1 MKKKSIFIVLTIV
14 ILIVIAVVGVLIYF
28 NNKAKYDFEITK
40 VTQINYH
47 VINENNKYG
56 VIDRDG
62 NVVVEAK
69 YDVVQIPNP
78 SKDIFICLHDYNS
91 EDRDYS
97 SDVLNSKGEKLYQ
110 EYGNVQ
116 AIPTETTYDGIPFEK
131 TVLKYKKDGKYGLV
145 SLEGKQILKPEYES
159 VTAIP
164 YKEGMLIVKQEEKCG
179 VVNIN
184 GKILIPVEYESIT
197 ADNYYSD
204 QSMYKTTGFIVSKK
218 NDEGYRYGYINYKGK
233 EIVKTEYTQIDRVTE
248 MQDDKNVYLVAYK
261 NGQAGLLKNKKVV
274 LNYEYEDINY
284 NSYNDVFVVKRN
296 SKEGIADKQGKIIV
310 PTEYTNISFGGIYV
324 NADKD
329 GQFILLDINGNVIE
343 NQDIVTKLPTK
354 DGKHYIV
361 ADKNEMYDITDL
373 NGQSMIEN
381 SYAYMEEIEPNYFVV
396 GNNNKNGIIDLSGKA
411 FVDLK
416 YNSIFHIDGTDLLQ
430 ANISDTNTISLIDKK
445 KMKVLATMDN
455 ASVEIDDDYI
465 RLYSNKESKYFSDT
479 GKQLITRDVF
489 PNNELYAKE
498 IDGKWGFADRSGDI
512 KVECKYDMV
521 TEFNEY
527 GFAGIKI
534 DDKWGSINLK
544 GEVVQEP
551 KYKISWTNP
560 VFIGKYYQSEEW
572 NGDTYFTYK

>member
-1 MKKKSIFIVLTIV
+1 MKKKGAFIVLIII
-14 ILIVIAVVGVLIYF
+14 ILIGIAVVGVSIYF
-28 NNKAKYDFEITK
+28 NNKAKYDFEITR

-56 VIDRDG
+56 VIDCDG

-78 SKDIFICLHDYNS
+78 SKDIFICLYDYNS
-91 EDRDYS
+91 EEKDYS
-97 SDVLNSKGEKLYQ
+97 SDVFNSKGEKLYQ
-110 EYGNVQ
+110 EYENVQ
-116 AIPTETTYDGIPFEK
+116 AIPTETTYDEIPFEK
-131 TVLKYKKDGKYGLV
+131 TALKFKKDGKYGLIN
-145 SLEGKQILKPEYES
+145 LDGKQVLKPEYES
-159 VTAIP
+159 ITAIP
-164 YKEGMLIVKQEEKCG
+164 YKEGMLIVKQNEKCG
-179 VVNIN
+179 VVNVN
-184 GKILIPVEYESIT
+184 GKTLIPVEYESIT
-197 ADNYYSD
+197 ADNYYSEET
-204 QSMYKTTGFIVSKK
+204 MYKTTGFIVSKK
-218 NDEGYRYGYINYKGK
+218 SDDGYRYGYIDYKGK
-233 EIVKTEYTQIDRVTE
+233 TIAKTEYTQIDRVTE

-274 LNYEYEDINY
+274 LNYEYEDISY
-284 NSYNDVFVVKRN
+284 NAYNDVFVIKRN
-296 SKEGIADKQGKIIV
+296 SKEGIADKQGKIKV

-329 GQFILLDINGNVIE
+329 GQFVLLDLNGNVIE

-373 NGQSMIEN
+373 NGESMIEN
-381 SYAYMEEIEPNYFVV
+381 SYSYMEEIEQNYFVV

-411 FVDLK
+411 LVDLK

-430 ANISDTNTISLIDKK
+430 ANISDKNTISLIDKK
-445 KMKVLATMDN
+445 TMKILATMDN
-455 ASVEIDDDYI
+455 ANVEIDDNYI
-465 RLYSNKESKYFSDT
+465 RLYSDKESKYFSDT
-479 GKQLITRDVF
+479 GKELITRDVF

-498 IDGKWGFADRSGDI
+498 VDGKWGFSDRSGNI

-527 GFAGIKI
+527 GFAGIKKNG
-534 DDKWGSINLK
+534 KWGSINSK

-560 VFIGKYYQSEEW
+560 VFVGKYYQSEEW
-572 NGDTYFTYK
+572 HGDTYFTNK

>member
-1 MKKKSIFIVLTIV
+1 MKKKNIFIVLIFI
-14 ILIVIAVVGVLIYF
+14 ILIGIVVAGVSLYF

-40 VTQINYH
+40 VVQINYH

-78 SKDIFICLHDYNS
+78 SKDIFICLYNYNS
-91 EDRDYS
+91 EEKDYS
-97 SDVLNSKGEKLYQ
+97 SDVFNSRGEKLYQ
-110 EYGNVQ
+110 EYENVQ

-131 TVLKYKKDGKYGLV
+131 TVLKFKKDGKYGLIN
-145 SLEGKQILKPEYES
+145 LDGKQVLKPEYES
-159 VTAIP
+159 ITAIP
-164 YKEGMLIVKQEEKCG
+164 YKEGMLIVKQNEKCG
-179 VVNIN
+179 VVNVN
-184 GKILIPVEYESIT
+184 GKTLISVEYESIT
-197 ADNYYSD
+197 ADNYYSEET
-204 QSMYKTTGFIVSKK
+204 MYKTTGFIVSKK
-218 NDEGYRYGYINYKGK
+218 SDDGYRYGYIDYKGK
-233 EIVKTEYTQIDRVTE
+233 TIAKTEYTQIDRVTE

-284 NSYNDVFVVKRN
+284 NAYNDVFVMKRN
-296 SKEGIADKQGKIIV
+296 SKEGIADKKGKIKV

-324 NADKD
+324 NAEKD
-329 GQFILLDINGNVIE
+329 GQFVLLDLNGNVIE

-373 NGQSMIEN
+373 NGESMIEN
-381 SYAYMEEIEPNYFVV
+381 SYSYMEEIEQNYFVV

-411 FVDLK
+411 LVDLK

-430 ANISDTNTISLIDKK
+430 ANISDKNTKSLIDKK
-445 KMKVLATMDN
+445 TMKILATMDN
-455 ASVEIDDDYI
+455 ANVEIDDNYI
-465 RLYSNKESKYFSDT
+465 RLYSDKESKYFSDT
-479 GKQLITRDVF
+479 GKELITRDAF
-489 PNNELYAKE
+489 PNNKLYAKE
-498 IDGKWGFADRSGDI
+498 VDGKWGFADRSGNI

-527 GFAGIKI
+527 GFAGIKKNG
-534 DDKWGSINLK
+534 KWGSINSK

-560 VFIGKYYQSEEW
+560 VFVGKYYQSEEW
-572 NGDTYFTYK
+572 HGDTYFTNK

>member
-1 MKKKSIFIVLTIV
+1 MKKKSVFIILTIV
-14 ILIVIAVVGVLIYF
+14 ILIVIAIAGVSIYF
-28 NNKAKYDFEITK
+28 NNKSKYDFEITK

-56 VIDRDG
+56 VIDRNG

-131 TVLKYKKDGKYGLV
+131 TVLKYKKDGKYGLI

-164 YKEGMLIVKQEEKCG
+164 YKEGMLIVKQEDKSG

-218 NDEGYRYGYINYKGK
+218 KDEGYRYGYINYKGK
-233 EIVKTEYTQIDRVTE
+233 KVVKTEYTQIDRVTE

-284 NSYNDVFVVKRN
+284 NSYNNVFVVKRN
-296 SKEGIADKQGKIIV
+296 SKEGIVDKQGKMIV

-396 GNNNKNGIIDLSGKA
+396 GNNNKNGIIDLSGKG

-445 KMKVLATMDN
+445 TMKVLATVDN
-455 ASVEIDDDYI
+455 ASVEIDDNYI

-534 DDKWGSINLK
+534 DGKWGSINIK
-544 GEVVQEP
+544 GEIIQEP
-551 KYKISWTNP
+551 KYEISWTNP

-572 NGDTYFTYK
+572 NGDTYFTDK

>member
-1 MKKKSIFIVLTIV
+1 MKRKSIFIVLIFI
-14 ILIVIAVVGVLIYF
+14 ILIGIAIAGVSIYF

-40 VTQINYH
+40 VVQINYH

-78 SKDIFICLHDYNS
+78 SKDIFICLYDYNS
-91 EDRDYS
+91 EEKDYS
-97 SDVLNSKGEKLYQ
+97 SDVFNSKGEKLYQ
-110 EYGNVQ
+110 EYENVQ

-131 TVLKYKKDGKYGLV
+131 TVLKFKKDGKYGLIN
-145 SLEGKQILKPEYES
+145 LDGKQVLKPEYES
-159 VTAIP
+159 ITAIP
-164 YKEGMLIVKQEEKCG
+164 YKEGMLIVKQNEKCG
-179 VVNIN
+179 VVNVN
-184 GKILIPVEYESIT
+184 GKTLIPAEYESIT

-204 QSMYKTTGFIVSKK
+204 QTMYKTTGFIVSKK
-218 NDEGYRYGYINYKGK
+218 SDEGYRYGYIDYKGK
-233 EIVKTEYTQIDRVTE
+233 TIAKTEYTQIDRVTDVE
-248 MQDDKNVYLVAYK
+248 DDKNVYLVAYK

-274 LNYEYEDINY
+274 LNYEYEDISY
-284 NSYNDVFVVKRN
+284 NAYNDVFVIKRN
-296 SKEGIADKQGKIIV
+296 SKEGIADKQGKIKV

-329 GQFILLDINGNVIE
+329 GQFVLLDLNGNVIE

-373 NGQSMIEN
+373 NGESMIEN
-381 SYAYMEEIEPNYFVV
+381 SYSYMEEIEQNYFVV

-411 FVDLK
+411 LVDLK

-430 ANISDTNTISLIDKK
+430 ANISDKNTISLIDKK
-445 KMKVLATMDN
+445 TMKILATMDN
-455 ASVEIDDDYI
+455 ANVEIDENYI
-465 RLYSNKESKYFSDT
+465 RLYSDKESKYFSDT
-479 GKQLITRDVF
+479 GKELITRDAF
-489 PNNELYAKE
+489 PNNKLYAKE
-498 IDGKWGFADRSGDI
+498 VDGKWGFADRSGNI

-527 GFAGIKI
+527 GFAGIKKNG
-534 DDKWGSINLK
+534 KWGSINSK

-551 KYKISWTNP
+551 KYKISWKNP
-560 VFIGKYYQSEEW
+560 VFVGKYYQSEEW
-572 NGDTYFTYK
+572 HGDTYFTNK

>member
-1 MKKKSIFIVLTIV
+1 MKKKSIFIVLIFI
-14 ILIVIAVVGVLIYF
+14 ILIGIAIAGVSIYF

-40 VTQINYH
+40 VVQINYH

-78 SKDIFICLHDYNS
+78 SKDIFICLYDYNS
-91 EDRDYS
+91 EEKDYS
-97 SDVLNSKGEKLYQ
+97 SDVFNSKGEKLYQ
-110 EYGNVQ
+110 EYENVQ

-131 TVLKYKKDGKYGLV
+131 TVLKFKKDGKYGLIN
-145 SLEGKQILKPEYES
+145 LDGKQVLKPEYES
-159 VTAIP
+159 ITAIP
-164 YKEGMLIVKQEEKCG
+164 YKEGMLIVKQNEKCG
-179 VVNIN
+179 VVNVN
-184 GKILIPVEYESIT
+184 GKTLIPAEYESIT

-204 QSMYKTTGFIVSKK
+204 QTMYKTTGFIVSKK
-218 NDEGYRYGYINYKGK
+218 SDEGYRYGYIDYKGK
-233 EIVKTEYTQIDRVTE
+233 TIAKTEYTQIDRVTDVE
-248 MQDDKNVYLVAYK
+248 DDKNVYLVAYK
-261 NGQAGLLKNKKVV
+261 NGQAGLLKNKKVI
-274 LNYEYEDINY
+274 LNYEYEDISY
-284 NSYNDVFVVKRN
+284 NAYNDVFVIKRN
-296 SKEGIADKQGKIIV
+296 SKEGIADKQGKIKV

-329 GQFILLDINGNVIE
+329 GQFVLLDLNGNVIE

-373 NGQSMIEN
+373 NGESMIEN
-381 SYAYMEEIEPNYFVV
+381 SYSYMEEIEQNYFVV

-411 FVDLK
+411 LVDLK

-430 ANISDTNTISLIDKK
+430 ANISDKNTISLIDKK
-445 KMKVLATMDN
+445 TMKILATMDN
-455 ASVEIDDDYI
+455 ANVEIDDNYI
-465 RLYSNKESKYFSDT
+465 RLYSDKESKYFSDT
-479 GKQLITRDVF
+479 GKELITRDAF
-489 PNNELYAKE
+489 PNNKLYAKE
-498 IDGKWGFADRSGDI
+498 VDGKWGFADRSGNI

-527 GFAGIKI
+527 GFAGIKKNG
-534 DDKWGSINLK
+534 KWGSINSK

-551 KYKISWTNP
+551 KYKISWKNP
-560 VFIGKYYQSEEW
+560 VFVGKYYQSEEW
-572 NGDTYFTYK
+572 HGDTYFTNK

>member
-1 MKKKSIFIVLTIV
+1 MKKKSIFIVLIFI
-14 ILIVIAVVGVLIYF
+14 ILIGIAIAGVSIYF

-40 VTQINYH
+40 VVQINYH

-78 SKDIFICLHDYNS
+78 SKDIFICLYDYNS
-91 EDRDYS
+91 EEKDYS
-97 SDVLNSKGEKLYQ
+97 SDVFNSKGEKLYQ
-110 EYGNVQ
+110 EYENVQ

-131 TVLKYKKDGKYGLV
+131 TVLKFKKDGKYGLIN
-145 SLEGKQILKPEYES
+145 LDGKQVLKPEYES
-159 VTAIP
+159 ITAIP
-164 YKEGMLIVKQEEKCG
+164 YKEGMLIVKQNEKCG
-179 VVNIN
+179 VVNVN
-184 GKILIPVEYESIT
+184 GKTLIPAEYESIT

-204 QSMYKTTGFIVSKK
+204 QTMYKTTGFIVSKK
-218 NDEGYRYGYINYKGK
+218 SDEGYRYGYIDYKGK
-233 EIVKTEYTQIDRVTE
+233 TIAKTEYTQIDRVTDVE
-248 MQDDKNVYLVAYK
+248 DDKNVYLVAYK
-261 NGQAGLLKNKKVV
+261 NGQAGLLKNKKVI
-274 LNYEYEDINY
+274 LNYEYEDISY
-284 NSYNDVFVVKRN
+284 NAYNDVFVIKRN
-296 SKEGIADKQGKIIV
+296 SKEGIADKQGKIKV

-329 GQFILLDINGNVIE
+329 GQFVLLDLNGNVIE

-373 NGQSMIEN
+373 NGESMIEN
-381 SYAYMEEIEPNYFVV
+381 SYSYMEEIEQNYFVV

-411 FVDLK
+411 LVDLK

-430 ANISDTNTISLIDKK
+430 ANISDKNTISLIDKK
-445 KMKVLATMDN
+445 TMKILATMDN
-455 ASVEIDDDYI
+455 ANVEIDENYI
-465 RLYSNKESKYFSDT
+465 RLYSDKESKYFSDT
-479 GKQLITRDVF
+479 GKELITRDAF
-489 PNNELYAKE
+489 PNNKLYAKE
-498 IDGKWGFADRSGDI
+498 VDGKWGFADRSGNI

-527 GFAGIKI
+527 GFAGIKKNG
-534 DDKWGSINLK
+534 KWGSINSK

-551 KYKISWTNP
+551 KYKISWKNP
-560 VFIGKYYQSEEW
+560 VFVGKYYQSEEW
-572 NGDTYFTYK
+572 HGDTYFTNK

>member
-1 MKKKSIFIVLTIV
+1 MKKKSIFIVLIFI
-14 ILIVIAVVGVLIYF
+14 ILIGISIAGVSIYF

-40 VTQINYH
+40 VVQINYH

-78 SKDIFICLHDYNS
+78 SKDIFICLYDYNS
-91 EDRDYS
+91 EEKDYS
-97 SDVLNSKGEKLYQ
+97 SDVFNSKGEKLYQ
-110 EYGNVQ
+110 EYENVQ

-131 TVLKYKKDGKYGLV
+131 TVLKFKKDGKYGLIN
-145 SLEGKQILKPEYES
+145 LDGKQVLKPEYES
-159 VTAIP
+159 ITAIP
-164 YKEGMLIVKQEEKCG
+164 YKEGMLIVKQNEKCG
-179 VVNIN
+179 VVNVN
-184 GKILIPVEYESIT
+184 GKTLIPAEYESIT

-204 QSMYKTTGFIVSKK
+204 QTMYKTTGFIVSKK
-218 NDEGYRYGYINYKGK
+218 SDEGYRYGYIDYKGK
-233 EIVKTEYTQIDRVTE
+233 TIAKTEYTQIDRVTDVE
-248 MQDDKNVYLVAYK
+248 DDKNVYLVAYK
-261 NGQAGLLKNKKVV
+261 NGQAGLLKNKKVI
-274 LNYEYEDINY
+274 LNYEYEDISY
-284 NSYNDVFVVKRN
+284 NAYNDVFVIKRN
-296 SKEGIADKQGKIIV
+296 SKEGIADKQGKIKV

-329 GQFILLDINGNVIE
+329 GQFVLLDLNGNVIE

-373 NGQSMIEN
+373 NGESMIEN
-381 SYAYMEEIEPNYFVV
+381 SYSYMEEIEQNYFVV

-411 FVDLK
+411 LVDLK

-430 ANISDTNTISLIDKK
+430 ANISDKNTISLIDKK
-445 KMKVLATMDN
+445 TMKILATMDN
-455 ASVEIDDDYI
+455 ANVEIDENYI
-465 RLYSNKESKYFSDT
+465 RLYSDKESKYFSDT
-479 GKQLITRDVF
+479 GKELITRDAF
-489 PNNELYAKE
+489 PNNKLYAKE
-498 IDGKWGFADRSGDI
+498 VDGKWGFADRSGNI

-527 GFAGIKI
+527 GFAGIKKNG
-534 DDKWGSINLK
+534 KWGSINSK

-551 KYKISWTNP
+551 KYKISWKNP
-560 VFIGKYYQSEEW
+560 VFVGKYYQSEEW
-572 NGDTYFTYK
+572 HGDTYFTNK

>member
-1 MKKKSIFIVLTIV
+1 MKKKSIFIVLIFI
-14 ILIVIAVVGVLIYF
+14 ILIGIVVAGVSIYF

-40 VTQINYH
+40 VVQINYH

-78 SKDIFICLHDYNS
+78 SKDVFICLYNYNS
-91 EDRDYS
+91 EEKDYS
-97 SDVLNSKGEKLYQ
+97 SDVFNSRGEKLYQ
-110 EYGNVQ
+110 EYENVQ

-131 TVLKYKKDGKYGLV
+131 TVLKFKKDGKYGLIN
-145 SLEGKQILKPEYES
+145 LDGKQVLKPEYES
-159 VTAIP
+159 ITAIP
-164 YKEGMLIVKQEEKCG
+164 YKEGMLIVKQNEKCG
-179 VVNIN
+179 VVNVN
-184 GKILIPVEYESIT
+184 GKTLISVEYESIT
-197 ADNYYSD
+197 ADNYYSEET
-204 QSMYKTTGFIVSKK
+204 MYKTTGFIVSKK
-218 NDEGYRYGYINYKGK
+218 SDDGYRYGYIDYKGK
-233 EIVKTEYTQIDRVTE
+233 TIAKTEYTQIDRVTE

-274 LNYEYEDINY
+274 LNYEYEDISY
-284 NSYNDVFVVKRN
+284 NAYNDVFVIKRN
-296 SKEGIADKQGKIIV
+296 LKEGIADKQGKIKV

-329 GQFILLDINGNVIE
+329 GQFVLLDLNGNVIE

-373 NGQSMIEN
+373 NGESMIEN
-381 SYAYMEEIEPNYFVV
+381 SYSYMEEIEQNYFVV

-411 FVDLK
+411 LVDLK

-430 ANISDTNTISLIDKK
+430 ANISDKNTISLIDKK
-445 KMKVLATMDN
+445 TMKILATMDN
-455 ASVEIDDDYI
+455 AKVEIDDNYI
-465 RLYSNKESKYFSDT
+465 RLYSDKESKYFSDT
-479 GKQLITRDVF
+479 GKELITRDAF
-489 PNNELYAKE
+489 PNNKLYAKKV
-498 IDGKWGFADRSGDI
+498 DGKWGFADRSGNI

-521 TEFNEY
+521 TEFNQY
-527 GFAGIKI
+527 GFAGIKKNG
-534 DDKWGSINLK
+534 KWGSINSK

-551 KYKISWTNP
+551 KYKISWANP
-560 VFIGKYYQSEEW
+560 VFVGKYYQSEEW
-572 NGDTYFTYK
+572 HGDTYFTNK

>member
-1 MKKKSIFIVLTIV
+1 MKKKSIFIVLIIV
-14 ILIVIAVVGVLIYF
+14 ILIAIVIAGVLIYF

-69 YDVVQIPNP
+69 YEVVQIPDP
-78 SKDIFICLHDYNS
+78 SKDIFICLYDYNS
-91 EDRDYS
+91 EEKDYS
-97 SDVLNSKGEKLYQ
+97 SDVFNSKGEKLYQ
-110 EYGNVQ
+110 KYENVQ

-131 TVLKYKKDGKYGLV
+131 TVLKFKKDGKYGLID
-145 SLEGKQILKPEYES
+145 LDGKQILKPEYES
-159 VTAIP
+159 ITAIP
-164 YKEGMLIVKQEEKCG
+164 YKEGMLIVKKDEKCG
-179 VVNIN
+179 AVNIN
-184 GKILIPVEYESIT
+184 GKILIPIEYESIT

-204 QSMYKTTGFIVSKK
+204 QTMYKTTGFIVSKK
-218 NDEGYRYGYINYKGK
+218 SDEGYRYGYIDYKGK
-233 EIVKTEYTQIDRVTE
+233 TIAKTEYTQIDRVTE
-248 MQDDKNVYLVAYK
+248 VEDDKNVYLVAYK
-261 NGQAGLLKNKKVV
+261 NGQAGLLKNKKIV
-274 LNYEYEDINY
+274 LNYEYEDISY
-284 NSYNDVFVVKRN
+284 NAYNDVFVVKRN
-296 SKEGIADKQGKIIV
+296 SKEGIADKQGKIKI
-310 PTEYTNISFGGIYV
+310 PTEYTDISFGGIYV
-324 NADKD
+324 NAYKD
-329 GQFILLDINGNVIE
+329 GQFILLDLNGNVIE

-373 NGQSMIEN
+373 KGESMIEN

-430 ANISDTNTISLIDKK
+430 ANISDNNTISLIDKK
-445 KMKVLATMDN
+445 TMKILATMDN
-455 ASVEIDDDYI
+455 ASVEIDDNYI

-479 GKQLITRDVF
+479 GKELITRDVF

-498 IDGKWGFADRSGDI
+498 VDGKWGFADRSGNI

-527 GFAGIKI
+527 GFAGIKKNG
-534 DDKWGSINLK
+534 KWGSINSK

-560 VFIGKYYQSEEW
+560 IFVGKYYQSEEW
-572 NGDTYFTYK
+572 HGDTYFTNK

>member
-1 MKKKSIFIVLTIV
+1 MKKKSIFIVLIFI
-14 ILIVIAVVGVLIYF
+14 ILIGIAIAGVSIYF

-40 VTQINYH
+40 VVQINYH

-78 SKDIFICLHDYNS
+78 SKDIFICLYDYNS
-91 EDRDYS
+91 EEKDYS
-97 SDVLNSKGEKLYQ
+97 SDVFNSKGEKLYQ
-110 EYGNVQ
+110 EYENVQ

-131 TVLKYKKDGKYGLV
+131 TVLKFKKDGKYGLIN
-145 SLEGKQILKPEYES
+145 LDGKQVLKPEYES
-159 VTAIP
+159 ITAIP
-164 YKEGMLIVKQEEKCG
+164 YKEGMLIVNQNEKCG
-179 VVNIN
+179 VVNVN
-184 GKILIPVEYESIT
+184 GKTLIPAEYESIT

-204 QSMYKTTGFIVSKK
+204 QTMYKTTGFIVSKK
-218 NDEGYRYGYINYKGK
+218 SDEGYRYGYIDYKGK
-233 EIVKTEYTQIDRVTE
+233 TIAKTEYTQIDRVTDVE
-248 MQDDKNVYLVAYK
+248 DDKNVYLVAYK

-274 LNYEYEDINY
+274 LNYEYEDISY
-284 NSYNDVFVVKRN
+284 NAYNDVFVIKRN
-296 SKEGIADKQGKIIV
+296 SKEGIADKQGKIKV

-329 GQFILLDINGNVIE
+329 GQFVLLDLNGNVIE

-373 NGQSMIEN
+373 NGESMIEN
-381 SYAYMEEIEPNYFVV
+381 SYSYMEEIEQNYFVV

-411 FVDLK
+411 LVDLK

-430 ANISDTNTISLIDKK
+430 ANISDKNTISLIDKK
-445 KMKVLATMDN
+445 TMKILATMDN
-455 ASVEIDDDYI
+455 ANVEIDDNYI
-465 RLYSNKESKYFSDT
+465 RLYSDKESKYFSDT
-479 GKQLITRDVF
+479 GKELITRDAF
-489 PNNELYAKE
+489 PNNKLYAKE
-498 IDGKWGFADRSGDI
+498 VDGKWGFADRSGNI

-527 GFAGIKI
+527 GFAGIKKNG
-534 DDKWGSINLK
+534 KWGSINSK

-551 KYKISWTNP
+551 KYKISWKNP
-560 VFIGKYYQSEEW
+560 VFVGKYYQSEEW
-572 NGDTYFTYK
+572 HGDTYFTNK

>member
-1 MKKKSIFIVLTIV
+1 MKKKSIFIVLIFI
-14 ILIVIAVVGVLIYF
+14 ILIGIVVAGVSIYF

-40 VTQINYH
+40 VEQINYH

-78 SKDIFICLHDYNS
+78 SKDIFICLYNYNS
-91 EDRDYS
+91 EEKDYS
-97 SDVLNSKGEKLYQ
+97 SDVFNSRGEKLYQ
-110 EYGNVQ
+110 EYENVQ

-131 TVLKYKKDGKYGLV
+131 TVLKFKKDGKYGLIN
-145 SLEGKQILKPEYES
+145 LDGKQVLKPEYES
-159 VTAIP
+159 ITAIP
-164 YKEGMLIVKQEEKCG
+164 YKEGMLIVKQNEKCG
-179 VVNIN
+179 VVNVN
-184 GKILIPVEYESIT
+184 GKTLISVEYESIT
-197 ADNYYSD
+197 ADNYYSEET
-204 QSMYKTTGFIVSKK
+204 MYKTTGFIVSKK
-218 NDEGYRYGYINYKGK
+218 SDDGYRYGYIDYKGK
-233 EIVKTEYTQIDRVTE
+233 TIVKTEYTQIDRVTE

-274 LNYEYEDINY
+274 LNYEYEDISY
-284 NSYNDVFVVKRN
+284 NAYNDVFVIKRN
-296 SKEGIADKQGKIIV
+296 LKEGIADKQGKIKV

-329 GQFILLDINGNVIE
+329 GQFVLLDLNGNVIE

-373 NGQSMIEN
+373 NGESMIEN
-381 SYAYMEEIEPNYFVV
+381 SYSYMEEIEQNYFVV

-411 FVDLK
+411 LVDLK

-430 ANISDTNTISLIDKK
+430 ANISDKNTISLIDKK
-445 KMKVLATMDN
+445 TMKILATMDN
-455 ASVEIDDDYI
+455 AKVEIDDNYI
-465 RLYSNKESKYFSDT
+465 RLYSDKESKYFSDT
-479 GKQLITRDVF
+479 GKELITRDAF
-489 PNNELYAKE
+489 PNNKLYAKE
-498 IDGKWGFADRSGDI
+498 VDGKWGFADRSGNI

-527 GFAGIKI
+527 GFAGIKKNG
-534 DDKWGSINLK
+534 KWGSINSK

-551 KYKISWTNP
+551 KYKISWANP
-560 VFIGKYYQSEEW
+560 VFVGKYYQSEEW
-572 NGDTYFTYK
+572 HGDTYFTNK